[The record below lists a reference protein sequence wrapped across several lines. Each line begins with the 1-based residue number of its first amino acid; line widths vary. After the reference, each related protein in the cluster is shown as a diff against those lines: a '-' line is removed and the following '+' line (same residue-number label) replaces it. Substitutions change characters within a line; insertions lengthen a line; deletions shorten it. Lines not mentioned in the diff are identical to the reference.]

1 MKKMRR
7 SWILMMTLILSLSMV
22 LAACGGGSPSTSSTS
37 PSENGNGSEASSQDP
52 IKIGVIGAF
61 QLQAGKEI
69 EDAAKLAIQHINE
82 NGGILGRPVEAVY
95 GDTKANPEEGKKV
108 VERMLY
114 QDKVEFIVGEHR
126 SEVALAVQ
134 PVIMDAKKIFMNT
147 GSASPKVTEGVLND
161 YEYYKYTF
169 RPMLDSNQLGEGF
182 LQQFNDLVT
191 ENNFS
196 KVALIAESAVWV
208 DPIVEQFQEIYGD
221 KVVYVDRPPT
231 DTKDFSVILSKLN
244 ESGAEAAML
253 LFSADQGITFVR
265 QWAERQIPVVLSGY
279 VVQAQSP
286 DFWAQTEGKTEG
298 LMTWKM
304 GVRSEVTEKTIP
316 FWDGFEEMFG
326 RAPGPYPGI
335 TTYDALIV
343 LADAINQA
351 GTTEVDKVVE
361 ALEQG
366 TFIGASGVIQFR
378 DDHGYNTGQGFVPFT
393 YIQWQDGEMVPVW
406 PKDVAT
412 GSMINPPWMNEQ

>member
-1 MKKMRR
+1 MGMIRR
-7 SWILMMTLILSLSMV
+7 RLFTMFLL
-22 LAACGGGSPSTSSTS
+22 LAAVSLLSVACSSTQPTGSTSQ
-37 PSENGNGSEASSQDP
+37 PENKDGEANQDP

-69 EDAAKLAIQHINE
+69 EDAAKLAIQTIND
-82 NGGILGRPVEAVY
+82 NGGILGRPVEAIY

-114 QDKVEFIVGEHR
+114 QDKVDFIVGEHR

-147 GSASPKVTEGVLND
+147 GSASPKVTEGVTTD

-182 LQQFNDLVT
+182 LQQFHDLVT
-191 ENNFS
+191 ANNFT

-208 DPIVEQFQEIYGD
+208 DPIVEKFQEMWGD
-221 KVVYVDRPPT
+221 KVVYVERPPT

-286 DFWAQTEGKTEG
+286 EFWSQTEGKTDG

-304 GVRSEVTEKTIP
+304 GVRSEVTDKTIP
-316 FWDGFEEMFG
+316 FWDNFEKTYG

-335 TTYDALIV
+335 TTYDALLV
-343 LADAINQA
+343 LADAVNQA
-351 GTTEVDKVVE
+351 GTTDADKVVE
-361 ALEQG
+361 TLEQG
-366 TFIGASGVIQFR
+366 SFTGASGIIQFR
-378 DDHGYNTGQGFVPFT
+378 EDHGYNIGQDFVPFT

-406 PKDVAT
+406 PESVAT
-412 GSMINPPWMNEQ
+412 GSVIKPAWMN

>member
-1 MKKMRR
+1 MSKLRR
-7 SWILMMTLILSLSMV
+7 PFTVVMTLFLALSML
-22 LAACGGGSPSTSSTS
+22 LAACGGGSQASNTSSEGQSAGTS
-37 PSENGNGSEASSQDP
+37 GSQEP

-61 QLQAGKEI
+61 QLQSGKEI
-69 EDAAKLAIQHINE
+69 EDAAKLAIQTINE

-114 QDKVEFIVGEHR
+114 QDKVDFIVGEHR
-126 SEVALAVQ
+126 SEVALAIQ
-134 PVIMDAKKIFMNT
+134 PVIMEAKKIFMNT
-147 GSASPKVTEGVLND
+147 GSASPKVTEGVLTD
-161 YEYYKYTF
+161 YDYYKYTF

-182 LQQFNDLVT
+182 LQQFNALVS
-191 ENNFS
+191 EQNYA

-208 DPIVEQFQEIYGD
+208 DPIVEQFQEIFGD
-221 KVVYVDRPPT
+221 KVVYVERPPT

-286 DFWAQTEGKTEG
+286 DFWDQTEGKTQG

-304 GVRSEVTEKTIP
+304 GVRSEVTDKKI
-316 FWDGFEEMFG
+316 G
-326 RAPGPYPGI
+326 RASCRER
-335 TTYDALIV
+335 V
-343 LADAINQA
+343 
-351 GTTEVDKVVE
+351 
-361 ALEQG
+361 
-366 TFIGASGVIQFR
+366 
-378 DDHGYNTGQGFVPFT
+378 
-393 YIQWQDGEMVPVW
+393 
-406 PKDVAT
+406 
-412 GSMINPPWMNEQ
+412 

>member
-1 MKKMRR
+1 M
-7 SWILMMTLILSLSMV
+7 
-22 LAACGGGSPSTSSTS
+22 
-37 PSENGNGSEASSQDP
+37 
-52 IKIGVIGAF
+52 
-61 QLQAGKEI
+61 QAGKEI

-221 KVVYVDRPPT
+221 KVVYVDCPPT

-326 RAPGPYPGI
+326 VPLVRIP
-335 TTYDALIV
+335 
-343 LADAINQA
+343 
-351 GTTEVDKVVE
+351 
-361 ALEQG
+361 
-366 TFIGASGVIQFR
+366 AS
-378 DDHGYNTGQGFVPFT
+378 
-393 YIQWQDGEMVPVW
+393 
-406 PKDVAT
+406 
-412 GSMINPPWMNEQ
+412 PPMTL